1 MSQDLPS
8 SNTLISEIRQL
19 INETRVGVAIAVNAS
34 LTLLY
39 WKIGQRIQAE
49 ILKGER
55 AEYGKEILATLS
67 QQLTKDYGSGFSYSM
82 LTRTVQFAQA
92 FPDQSVVVALSQVLS
107 WSHFKELLP
116 LEQPLQREFYAEMC
130 RVEQWSVRT
139 LRQKID
145 SMLYERLALSKQP
158 EELARLELQAL
169 REEGKVSTGLVLKD
183 PYVLNFLGLQDRYL
197 EKDLEDAILREMEAF
212 LLEMGDGFAF
222 LARQK
227 RIQIDNDDFYVDLL
241 FYHRKLRR
249 LIAVDLKMGEFKAE
263 YKGQMELYLRWLNR
277 YDRQPGEEAP
287 LGIILCAGK
296 KQEQIELL
304 ELDRSGIHV
313 AEYLTVLPP
322 REVLQQKLHSAIQQ
336 ARQRLGAAE
345 EENG

>member
-19 INETRVGVAIAVNAS
+19 INETRVGVAIAVNTS

-39 WKIGQRIQAE
+39 WKIGQRIQVE

-82 LTRTVQFAQA
+82 LTRMVQFAQA

-183 PYVLNFLGLQDRYL
+183 PYVLDFLGLQDRYL
-197 EKDLEDAILREMEAF
+197 EKDLEDAILRDMEAF

-345 EENG
+345 EEKG